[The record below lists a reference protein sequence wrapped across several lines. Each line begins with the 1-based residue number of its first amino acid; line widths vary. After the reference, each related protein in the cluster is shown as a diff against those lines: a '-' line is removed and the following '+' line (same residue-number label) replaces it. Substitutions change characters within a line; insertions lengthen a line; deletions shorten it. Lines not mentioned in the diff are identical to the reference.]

1 MADRIVRIS
10 EEIKRALAN
19 ILRDDIKDPRMPS
32 FVTVMRV
39 DVTRDLK
46 YAKAYISVMG
56 SDEDKKNCL
65 AALKS
70 ATGYIRRE
78 IGRRVI
84 IRAIPEITF
93 IIDDSVDY
101 GFKIDKL
108 LNEIKEKERDSAGE
122 E

>member
-70 ATGYIRRE
+70 ATGYNRRE

>member
-70 ATGYIRRE
+70 ATGHIRRE